1 MALPFLVG
9 VFSSIKKNAKGSVK
23 EAVKR
28 HNGNLEK
35 LRIKEEDCTAPM
47 KALEQEELNCIR
59 GLSAIVKRVNSLKD
73 RPKFDELSVNMI
85 QLIPF
90 DKNAMAAASEDPAW
104 FVGQYYSAGSW
115 LVAEAHTLSLS
126 EDADKAWETMEEN
139 EKKLNSCFAYYDK
152 LQILAENYTH
162 SLEIL
167 RGLYEKHISVLDQYS
182 DLNHKTLWSEYGDT
196 QKLAFMNTIQLAKL
210 IYEMCTVSITKQTED
225 LDEKLNYNECRAMLD
240 KAARFCGDK
249 GFEYDSTS
257 YDVVLRGSAKDY
269 FNYCYRLEDKLPM
282 LLPINR
288 EQVPPILEKLRMNQN
303 ISINQEVT
311 QLHAR
316 AMADKLRDVD
326 IKTQRVISPDGSSTY
341 YIELI

>member
-1 MALPFLVG
+1 
-9 VFSSIKKNAKGSVK
+9 
-23 EAVKR
+23 
-28 HNGNLEK
+28 
-35 LRIKEEDCTAPM
+35 
-47 KALEQEELNCIR
+47 
-59 GLSAIVKRVNSLKD
+59 
-73 RPKFDELSVNMI
+73 
-85 QLIPF
+85 
-90 DKNAMAAASEDPAW
+90 
-104 FVGQYYSAGSW
+104 
-115 LVAEAHTLSLS
+115 
-126 EDADKAWETMEEN
+126 
-139 EKKLNSCFAYYDK
+139 
-152 LQILAENYTH
+152 
-162 SLEIL
+162 
-167 RGLYEKHISVLDQYS
+167 
-182 DLNHKTLWSEYGDT
+182 
-196 QKLAFMNTIQLAKL
+196 
-210 IYEMCTVSITKQTED
+210 MCTVSITKQTED